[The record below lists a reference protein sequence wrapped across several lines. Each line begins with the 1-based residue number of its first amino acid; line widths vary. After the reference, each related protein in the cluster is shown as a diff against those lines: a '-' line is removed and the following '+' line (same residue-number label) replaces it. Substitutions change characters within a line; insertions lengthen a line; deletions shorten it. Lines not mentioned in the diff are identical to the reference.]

1 MTRLPTFA
9 LALTTA
15 LLSTA
20 CVLAP
25 GSSRSSDPSD
35 VARMGEQ
42 AIKTCGEGQVKEV
55 NTRSFSCK

>member
-1 MTRLPTFA
+1 MTRFATFA
-9 LALTTA
+9 LALTAA
-15 LLSTA
+15 LLSSA

-25 GSSRSSDPSD
+25 GASRSSDPSD

>member
-1 MTRLPTFA
+1 MNRFATLA
-9 LALTTA
+9 LALTA
-15 LLSTA
+15 AFLSTA

-25 GSSRSSDPSD
+25 GASRSSDPTD